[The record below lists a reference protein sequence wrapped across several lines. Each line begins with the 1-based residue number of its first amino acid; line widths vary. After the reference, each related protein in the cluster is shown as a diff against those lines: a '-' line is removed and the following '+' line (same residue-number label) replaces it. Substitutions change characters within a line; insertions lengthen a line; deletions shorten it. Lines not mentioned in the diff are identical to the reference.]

1 MQSRLVLLVCLISCP
16 LVSAAQA
23 DGDVRTS
30 ARELLDEVE
39 GNGAR
44 PTVQRLYEDR
54 PAWTRV
60 IENIASGQREW
71 IDLAVSLKA
80 GSGGAESSDLRDA
93 MFRALVRNPSYVLR
107 HAQPDYPLAVLCLG
121 RATPLPTYAEG
132 RDELFSVARALKK
145 VRAEDLRY
153 KKKLCFSE
161 LREGHVRL
169 RRLFGLEIPQ

>member
-1 MQSRLVLLVCLISCP
+1 MQSRLVLVLWLISCP

-44 PTVQRLYEDR
+44 RTVQRLYEDR
-54 PAWTRV
+54 STWTKL
-60 IENIASGQREW
+60 IESIASGQREW
-71 IDLAVSLKA
+71 IDLALSLKA
-80 GSGGAESSDLRDA
+80 GSGGAESGDLRDA

-107 HAQPDYPLAVLCLG
+107 HAQPEYPLAVLCLG
-121 RATPLPTYAEG
+121 RATPLPTYEAG

-153 KKKLCFSE
+153 KKNLCFAE
-161 LREGHVRL
+161 LQEGHVRL
-169 RRLFGLEIPQ
+169 RRLFGLEIQ